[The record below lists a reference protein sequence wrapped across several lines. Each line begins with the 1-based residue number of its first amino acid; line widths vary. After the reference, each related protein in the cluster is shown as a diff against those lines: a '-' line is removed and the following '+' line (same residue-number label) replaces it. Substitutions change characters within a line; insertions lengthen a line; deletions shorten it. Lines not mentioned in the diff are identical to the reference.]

1 MNDSKFITIKMW
13 RVTYR
18 AAKILAAQNGVTL
31 VELIHRLVTEE
42 TDRASVEAYAAA
54 HPRKEQGQ

>member
-1 MNDSKFITIKMW
+1 MW
-13 RVTYR
+13 EQTYR

-42 TDRASVEAYAAA
+42 IDRRSVEAYAAQ
-54 HPRKEQGQ
+54 HPRKGKHYDL